1 MTDLKVNRI
10 DIPYDQLLPH
20 EHVIEPRKKALIKYL
35 MSYEVII
42 IPTIL
47 VCEKSLMII
56 DGHHRYFALIA
67 MGVKSIPVN
76 TIHYSSERILTH
88 ENPGMAVPKIDLILS
103 AKNGNLYPP
112 KTTKHV
118 FLKDNKISPII
129 LLSELTEIRL

>member
-1 MTDLKVNRI
+1 MTDLKASRTNI
-10 DIPYDQLLPH
+10 QYDLLLPH
-20 EHVIEPRKKALIKYL
+20 EHVIEPRKEALIKYL

-56 DGHHRYFALIA
+56 DGHHRYFALTA

-76 TIHYSSERILTH
+76 TINYFSEKILTH
-88 ENPGMAVPKIDLILS
+88 ENPGMAVPKNDLILS
-103 AKNGNLYPP
+103 AKKGNLYPP

-118 FLKDNKISPII
+118 FVKDNKTSPII